1 MNIRDQPTILEP
13 KTTPP
18 KMTPP
23 KTTSSQQEV
32 PVKDERY
39 ADRDQSSSIKQEL
52 PAKGKTEGEA
62 YRLF

>member
-1 MNIRDQPTILEP
+1 
-13 KTTPP
+13 
-18 KMTPP
+18 MTPP

-39 ADRDQSSSIKQEL
+39 TDRDQSSSIKQEL